1 MREQSLVGDVSGFS
15 LCEKAK
21 QKAFV
26 VFSFSRRYLFN
37 LFSSK
42 KQISY
47 HWSVDLASYSADSR
61 DWVGG
66 VKVEASLSGLVSR
79 DGGTGSGKIKEN
91 QV

>member
-1 MREQSLVGDVSGFS
+1 MRKPNRKPLLSSHLAGDICLIF
-15 LCEKAK
+15 
-21 QKAFV
+21 
-26 VFSFSRRYLFN
+26 
-37 LFSSK
+37 FSSK

-47 HWSVDLASYSADSR
+47 HWSVDMASYSADSR

>member
-1 MREQSLVGDVSGFS
+1 M
-15 LCEKAK
+15 
-21 QKAFV
+21 
-26 VFSFSRRYLFN
+26 
-37 LFSSK
+37 
-42 KQISY
+42 
-47 HWSVDLASYSADSR
+47 ASYSADSR